1 MADISMCSGEGCP
14 FKDTCYRHTAPK
26 SLVWQSYF
34 TEPPII
40 KGEEITCEYYW
51 ENEKDEGNN
60 RV

>member
-1 MADISMCSGEGCP
+1 MCTGEGCP
-14 FKDTCYRHTAPK
+14 FKDTCYRHTAPE

-34 TEPPII
+34 FEPPII

-51 ENEKDEGNN
+51 ENKKDEGNN